1 MPVMLCTII
10 LLFAASFAST
20 GGTGGLLWDLLNGAG
35 FAACALFVQLSWLS
49 ASPAR
54 QPMLDAHADLALWI
68 CGFAMLHGIGLIVAE
83 PTLLEY
89 LEADAPLY
97 MLMGV
102 LALVMLLALTWASFS
117 GTPAR
122 VAELASLPQLAQ
134 WTWLSFSAP
143 SHGTCSVPAST
154 WIPRSR
160 ACSACG
166 APLCLW
172 ASGRS
177 TPAARAPPAGPRD
190 AASGMPLAGSRP
202 FLYRDA
208 HENSGPLRIIG
219 ILATACAARRLFRTA
234 SEEPLPHV
242 RPCRPPGC
250 ELHRLS
256 S

>member
-68 CGFAMLHGIGLIVAE
+68 CGFAMLHGIGLLVAE

-102 LALVMLLALTWASFS
+102 LALVMLLALTWASFPRARQRVWQS
-117 GTPAR
+117 WPAFR
-122 VAELASLPQLAQ
+122 SWHR
-134 WTWLSFSAP
+134 WTWLFLL
-143 SHGTCSVPAST
+143 
-154 WIPRSR
+154 
-160 ACSACG
+160 G
-166 APLCLW
+166 AIAWHVLGSGFYLDTALARLLGVAALLVMPLGFWLD
-172 ASGRS
+172 RRLLR
-177 TPAARAPPAGPRD
+177 RAPPRPGLEMRHAGI
-190 AASGMPLAGSRP
+190 ALAGLTTLLL
-202 FLYRDA
+202 FT
-208 HENSGPLRIIG
+208 
-219 ILATACAARRLFRTA
+219 ATRA
-234 SEEPLPHV
+234 
-242 RPCRPPGC
+242 
-250 ELHRLS
+250 
-256 S
+256 